1 MTATSLVFRSSN
13 RPATRPVKLDGLPAC
28 PDIVAGGK
36 TSVKASAVDYVRA
49 ASVADAIAML
59 GQHGDGAKLIAGGQ
73 SLVPALNLRL
83 SAPALLID
91 IFRLPELQGVTL
103 QGGAL
108 RLGAGCTHAQLL
120 ADPLVAEHAPLIARA
135 LADVAHPA
143 IRSRGTIGG
152 SLANADPAAELPACA
167 LALGATMLLQGSARH
182 APGRGRTSSSPACS
196 TRRCART
203 RSWWPSRFHWRPAA
217 RWGFAEL
224 ARRSGDYAMVGLA
237 RAADVRP
244 ATRLAFFSAGSTAV
258 LARRAAAALAPG
270 ITAATVQA
278 ASDALADD
286 LPPHADLQASAAT
299 RLHLAR
305 VLLRR
310 VVDPLG
316 SRHDHDPAAGE
327 RRGRRRRRAGP
338 GAPGRLPARPARPD
352 RHPSRLRAR
361 RLRRL
366 HRPAR
371 RRHRAGLPGA
381 GGAGRWRHRRDDR
394 GPVGQRRDRRPA
406 GRLHPAATRCNAATA
421 RPAC

>member
-1 MTATSLVFRSSN
+1 M
-13 RPATRPVKLDGLPAC
+13 
-28 PDIVAGGK
+28 
-36 TSVKASAVDYVRA
+36 KASAVDYVRA

-167 LALGATMLLQGSARH
+167 LALGATMLLQGSA
-182 APGRGRTSSSPACS
+182 G
-196 TRRCART
+196 TRRVAAAEFFT
-203 RSWWPSRFHWRPAA
+203 GLFDTALTSGEILVAIEVPLAPAA

-237 RAADVRP
+237 AQRSAAG
-244 ATRLAFFSAGSTAV
+244 TRLGFFSAGSTAV

-310 VVDPLG
+310 VVTPWQ
-316 SRHDHDPAAGE
+316 PA
-327 RRGRRRRRAGP
+327 
-338 GAPGRLPARPARPD
+338 
-352 RHPSRLRAR
+352 
-361 RLRRL
+361 
-366 HRPAR
+366 
-371 RRHRAGLPGA
+371 
-381 GGAGRWRHRRDDR
+381 
-394 GPVGQRRDRRPA
+394 
-406 GRLHPAATRCNAATA
+406 
-421 RPAC
+421 